1 MYLNIVK
8 SDWNLDENPLSKW
21 LHLQHC
27 KSIMPQFFKK
37 EWQTMLSS
45 YLVLVTLHGQYI
57 ISIEHIYIEREIEI
71 EIKKIGDNEYNI

>member
-1 MYLNIVK
+1 
-8 SDWNLDENPLSKW
+8 
-21 LHLQHC
+21 
-27 KSIMPQFFKK
+27 
-37 EWQTMLSS
+37 MLSS